1 MTSCSQVPKHKTPA
15 VILRVSMNEPE
26 NNCNQ
31 ERRYAITVAQV
42 NPGSTCWWTPMRPL
56 TGMLLVVRAAP
67 RSGANEVQ
75 GFSQSNVVP
84 EGPRTWT
91 EAICD
96 SGTEVEP
103 STTTGCPGLAAQA
116 AICCEAPVLSVTT
129 IV

>member
-1 MTSCSQVPKHKTPA
+1 
-15 VILRVSMNEPE
+15 MNEPE

-42 NPGSTCWWTPMRPL
+42 NPGSTCWVDPDPVSSA
-56 TGMLLVVRAAP
+56 GVLLVVRAAP
-67 RSGANEVQ
+67 RSGANEGQ

-96 SGTEVEP
+96 SGTDVEP
-103 STTTGCPGLAAQA
+103 STTTG
-116 AICCEAPVLSVTT
+116 
-129 IV
+129 